1 MEFAMYTLFSE
12 ETQILLGCFGFKIS
26 GRSAGKHQKTWKHR
40 RVFLAFFPAGHPS
53 KQLVDLGMGNWMSYI
68 ITVTGLQPQ
77 QKFP

>member
-26 GRSAGKHQKTWKHR
+26 GRSAGKPKKHGNPASCFFG
-40 RVFLAFFPAGHPS
+40 VFPAGHPS
-53 KQLVDLGMGNWMSYI
+53 KQLVDLGMENWMSYI